1 MYEKIRRILLIA
13 TVFAFL
19 IVPIKINA
27 QESSLN
33 DLIENGK
40 NFDKKQIVVKGE
52 AIGEPLSRNNYTWI
66 NINDKTSAMGIYMDN
81 EDAKKVEDY
90 GGYNKKGDS
99 IKVTGQFNRACKEH
113 GGDMDIHSNKV
124 EIIKKGETL
133 NNVFPKYKIFIST
146 ISSII
151 VLVLGYIIYKK
162 KRK

>member
-1 MYEKIRRILLIA
+1 
-13 TVFAFL
+13 
-19 IVPIKINA
+19 
-27 QESSLN
+27 
-33 DLIENGK
+33 
-40 NFDKKQIVVKGE
+40 
-52 AIGEPLSRNNYTWI
+52 
-66 NINDKTSAMGIYMDN
+66 MGIYMDN

-113 GGDMDIHSNKV
+113 GGDMDIHSKKV